1 MTWLRARLLQ
11 AAQGLA
17 TPRSSAFWASQRE
30 QVLKLLEKGQLS
42 LSTASLL
49 VAAFSRTGELTPPV
63 ATTVAKRLGKAFRA
77 AARGGAAPLLLEEK
91 QASQE
96 EALSETDETDF
107 RVHFSDAATVLLAMK
122 EADLLTDSSVEAA
135 AQALLQELLNC
146 VQLQWAV
153 MTFSQLRRL
162 LLLLGAIAEPLGLS
176 AATAQELLTVT
187 KKQLRKMQKSRQ
199 LVEERRF
206 GESIALLWPLAIISD
221 ALKLPL
227 PDRRN
232 HQAAAGFPAC
242 SSTED
247 AMELLRRDRDI
258 VLHLLK
264 DHLYRAISSRL
275 PCSAFDLA
283 LVSVLLQL
291 LLLLPSWLHCAVFSC
306 RGASREVLL

>member
-1 MTWLRARLLQ
+1 MAWLRARLLQ

-17 TPRSSAFWASQRE
+17 TPRGSAFWALQRE

-49 VAAFSRTGELTPPV
+49 VAAFSRAGELTPPV
-63 ATTVAKRLGKAFRA
+63 ATAVARKLGKAFRA

-91 QASQE
+91 QVPQE
-96 EALSETDETDF
+96 EALSEADEADF
-107 RVHFSDAATVLLAMK
+107 RVHFSDAATVFLAMK
-122 EADLLTDSSVEAA
+122 EANLLTDCSVETA

-146 VQLQWAV
+146 VQPQWAD

-162 LLLLGAIAEPLGLS
+162 LLLLGATAEPLGLS

-206 GESIALLWPLAIISD
+206 GESIALLWPLAAISD

-227 PDRRN
+227 PDKIS
-232 HQAAAGFPAC
+232 HQAAAGFSAWN
-242 SSTED
+242 STED

-275 PCSAFDLA
+275 PCSPFDLA
-283 LVSVLLQL
+283 LVSLLLQL
-291 LLLLPSWLHCAVFSC
+291 LPLLPSWLQCAVFSC
-306 RGASREVLL
+306 RGPSREVLL